1 MIVLDT
7 DVLIELFDRNSDLGE
22 TILES
27 LEGRRVTTTSI
38 NLHEMGY
45 GLSRIGK
52 PVPNE
57 LVSLRVLPYDLEDA
71 LLSSKMEDQLEKEGN
86 PVGRFDTMIAAICI
100 NSGSQL
106 ATLNRKHFD
115 RFKDFGLRVFDL

>member
-1 MIVLDT
+1 M
-7 DVLIELFDRNSDLGE
+7 LIELFDRNSDLGE

-115 RFKDFGLRVFDL
+115 RFKDFGLRVFDLGDGSQ

>member
-1 MIVLDT
+1 
-7 DVLIELFDRNSDLGE
+7 VLIELFDRNSDLGE

-86 PVGRFDTMIAAICI
+86 PVGRFDTMIAAISI

-106 ATLNRKHFD
+106 ATLNQKHFE